1 MSPFRG
7 KLLRHDGILWNDDK
21 VLLGR
26 QYFVK
31 VSPPDII
38 WGKCETMLHY
48 RKKYPSWRNIEDSTW
63 ILQLLSL
70 VPVLFFI
77 AMDATDNSITVS
89 RRLMRWVHIW
99 SALVFDV
106 YLNQII
112 QDDNINTFTTILRPT
127 LTQGPYVDGSLL
139 PTSFDRAAYAT
150 SSLKERLAPHISSYS
165 PDSAG
170 FFQRISSQQKLQK
183 RTHSIPNA
191 EDFIE
196 VSFNQFLAAESLIK
210 LSENIPR
217 GKQF

>member
-1 MSPFRG
+1 MSQLRG
-7 KLLRHDGILWNDDK
+7 KVLRHDDILWNDDK
-21 VLLGR
+21 VLLKR
-26 QYFVK
+26 QYIVK
-31 VSPPDII
+31 VSPPDVI

-48 RKKYPSWRNIEDSTW
+48 RKKYPSWRNVEENTW
-63 ILQLLSL
+63 IIQFLSL
-70 VPVLFFI
+70 VPVRFLI

-89 RRLMRWVHIW
+89 RRLMRWVLIW
-99 SALVFDV
+99 SALVFYV

-112 QDDNINTFTTILRPT
+112 LDDYVNTFTTILRPT
-127 LTQGPYVDGSLL
+127 LTQGPHVGGSLL

-150 SSLKERLAPHISSYS
+150 SSLKERLAPHISSHS

-170 FFQRISSQQKLQK
+170 FFQRLSSQQKLQK
-183 RTHSIPNA
+183 ITHSIPNA

-210 LSENIPR
+210 LSENTPR